1 MNSLYT
7 LGVRQTNSLQSD
19 LERLRN
25 GDNSASLLGQISASL
40 SAMHRTVDDYD
51 SMAKREIIKA
61 KQEKAQM
68 RVQKFRTDYA
78 ELRNQFDQLKKEADA
93 QKAFAQRSDLL
104 STTAIPLSPSNSS
117 TRQRYSQFSSS
128 SSSTPEHSESPFRTP
143 TPQPNPNYPN
153 QNAYASMSREDHAL
167 HEHTFIQATE
177 ARLDDFLAQG
187 REVLD
192 NLVDQRNMLKGTQKM
207 LLDSANTLGLSR
219 DVIGWI
225 ERRSTQDM
233 YIFFAGAIFTFF
245 CFYLI
250 WRYLG

>member
-68 RVQKFRTDYA
+68 RVQKFRTDYT
-78 ELRNQFDQLKKEADA
+78 ELRNQFDMLKKEADA
-93 QKAFAQRSDLL
+93 QHAFAQRSDLL
-104 STTAIPLSPSNSS
+104 STTAIPLSPINSS
-117 TRQRYSQFSSS
+117 ARQRFSQFSS

-143 TPQPNPNYPN
+143 TPQPN
-153 QNAYASMSREDHAL
+153 AYASMSRENHAL

-233 YIFFAGAIFTFF
+233 YIFCAGAIFTFF
-245 CFYLI
+245 SFYLI